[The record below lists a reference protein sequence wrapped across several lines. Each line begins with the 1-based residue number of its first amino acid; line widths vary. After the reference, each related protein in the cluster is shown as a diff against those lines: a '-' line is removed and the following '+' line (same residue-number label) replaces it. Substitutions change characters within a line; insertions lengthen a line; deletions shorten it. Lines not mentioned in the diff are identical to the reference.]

1 MARLRDGEKSN
12 KEEKVH
18 RKLAKH
24 IFGIRESEL
33 SEELGWERRTT
44 NNYLR
49 RLEQKGK
56 AYKEGRSW
64 FKDDE

>member
-1 MARLRDGEKSN
+1 MARLRNGEKAS
-12 KEEKVH
+12 KEGQVR
-18 RKLAKH
+18 RKLTKH
-24 IFGIRESEL
+24 LFGIRESEL

-49 RLEQKGK
+49 RLQRKGK

-64 FKDDE
+64 FGEDE